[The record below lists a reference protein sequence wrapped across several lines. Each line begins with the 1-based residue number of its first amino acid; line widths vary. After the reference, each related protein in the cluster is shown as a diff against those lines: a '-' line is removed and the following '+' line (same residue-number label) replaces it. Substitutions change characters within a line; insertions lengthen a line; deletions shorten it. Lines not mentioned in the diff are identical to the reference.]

1 MLIERL
7 MTRYLRHIT
16 GTHMRFD
23 ADVSGD
29 RLPAPR
35 PGHNYLL
42 YVHIPFCEVLC
53 PFCPFHR
60 VRFRGPRASRYFAAL
75 RQEIRHYRERGFDFS
90 GVYVGGG
97 TPTVIPEELAE
108 TLALIRSLYAVNEMS
123 VETNPNHLRD
133 EVVSLLKAAGVNRL
147 SVGVQSFDDVLL
159 KEMGRYDSY
168 GSSAYIMERLASVQG
183 VFDTLNAD
191 MIFNLPHQTLA
202 SLQNDLEILTGEL
215 KIDQVSFYP
224 LMTAPSTRRAMLLTM
239 GDVTFRREKPFY
251 KTILTAMKQGYR
263 PSSAWCFSRGAA
275 MIDEYIVDYDEYVGV
290 GSGAFSY
297 VDGTMCSSTF
307 SINRYIDQISSGHTG
322 ITAGR
327 RLKLREQMHY
337 DFLMKLFSLSMDKKA
352 IEAKYGGGFHRTL
365 WKELRAFKLLGA
377 LVEDDERYRVTEKG
391 MYYWVMMM
399 REFFMGVNKLR
410 DAMRLRIREEWRL
423 ERVAVA
429 SRDVVRRTRNQDTAG
444 PRGS

>member
-7 MTRYLRHIT
+7 MTSYLRHIT
-16 GTHMRFD
+16 GAHMRFD
-23 ADVSGD
+23 TDVSGD

-35 PGHNYLL
+35 PGHKYLL

-75 RQEIRHYRERGFDFS
+75 RQEIRRYRERGFDFS

-108 TLALIRSLYAVNEMS
+108 TLALIRSLYAVNEIS
-123 VETNPNHLRD
+123 VETNPNHLRE
-133 EVVSLLKAAGVNRL
+133 EVVSLLKAVGVNRL

-168 GSSAYIMERLASVQG
+168 GSSAYIVERLRSVQG

-202 SLQNDLEILTGEL
+202 SLQNDLRILTGEL

-224 LMTAPSTRRAMLLTM
+224 LMTAPSTRRAMSLTM
-239 GDVTFRREKPFY
+239 GDVTFRRERPFY
-251 KTILTAMKQGYR
+251 KTILTAMTQGYR

-297 VDGTMCSSTF
+297 VDGTMYSSTF
-307 SINRYIDQISSGHTG
+307 SINRYIDQIGHGRTG

-337 DFLMKLFSLSMDKKA
+337 DFLMKLFSLSMDKKT
-352 IEAKYGGGFHRTL
+352 IEAKYGAGFHRKL
-365 WKELRAFKLLGA
+365 WKELLAFKLLGA

-399 REFFMGVNKLR
+399 REFFMGVNRLR
-410 DAMRLRIREEWRL
+410 DEMRLRIREEWRL
-423 ERVAVA
+423 ERAAVA
-429 SRDVVRRTRNQDTAG
+429 PGSMVRRTRNQDTAA
-444 PRGS
+444 PRVS